1 MGRGP
6 ETQKALALRALW
18 VDVAALSPGGG
29 RVINRHRGSVWEDE
43 NIRGMD
49 GGGNGSTML

>member
-1 MGRGP
+1 MGGGP

-18 VDVAALSPGGG
+18 VDVAVLSPGGG

-43 NIRGMD
+43 NVWGVD
-49 GGGNGSTML
+49 GGANGSMMV